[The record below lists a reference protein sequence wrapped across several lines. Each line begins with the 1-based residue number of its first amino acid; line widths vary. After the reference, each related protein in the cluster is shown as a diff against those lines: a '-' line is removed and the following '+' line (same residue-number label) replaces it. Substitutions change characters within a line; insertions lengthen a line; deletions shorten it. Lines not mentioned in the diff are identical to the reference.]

1 MKRKASII
9 ASNDNHNKILN
20 SVLCSNKY
28 KIVNIFNERIY
39 FELLKDV
46 NTIFIDSSVD
56 SEIIKKV
63 ELFCLE
69 NNIDL
74 YIYPESISLRKKNI
88 QTLEDVLFFNL
99 KPYYISRLNRF
110 IKRCFDFLFA
120 LCFIIIS
127 FPLFFLIIL
136 LIKLFDKGP
145 IFYLQERITLN
156 EKKFVIFKFR
166 TMHVNAEKET
176 GVTLSKQDD
185 PRLTK
190 LGRFLR
196 KYRLDELPQIFNVL
210 IGNMS
215 LVGPRP
221 ERPYFVEQYKKE
233 NGYYKYRFNA
243 KAGITGLAQIFAK
256 YDSSFQTKLDYDLY
270 YISNYS
276 FFNDLKII
284 FKTIIFLFS
293 PNKQQYRGRIE
304 LLNENN
310 TD

>member
-1 MKRKASII
+1 
-9 ASNDNHNKILN
+9 
-20 SVLCSNKY
+20 
-28 KIVNIFNERIY
+28 
-39 FELLKDV
+39 
-46 NTIFIDSSVD
+46 
-56 SEIIKKV
+56 
-63 ELFCLE
+63 
-69 NNIDL
+69 
-74 YIYPESISLRKKNI
+74 
-88 QTLEDVLFFNL
+88 
-99 KPYYISRLNRF
+99 
-110 IKRCFDFLFA
+110 
-120 LCFIIIS
+120 
-127 FPLFFLIIL
+127 
-136 LIKLFDKGP
+136 
-145 IFYLQERITLN
+145 
-156 EKKFVIFKFR
+156 
-166 TMHVNAEKET
+166 
-176 GVTLSKQDD
+176 
-185 PRLTK
+185 
-190 LGRFLR
+190 
-196 KYRLDELPQIFNVL
+196 
-210 IGNMS
+210 MS